1 MKIMSMT
8 KRIICII
15 LSAIMILGTF
25 TIAWAKYNNDTIG
38 WIQDI
43 YNGDDSPRREGF
55 WYKNP
60 DGTFP
65 KSTWKQIGGK
75 YYYFDEEGYLLR
87 NTTTPDGCQVDREG
101 VWIENPNL
109 IQAPRSSNPELQALA
124 DKSALSYGRT
134 LEENFDY
141 SSICAESFNPSAN
154 YKITLNSLGG
164 MSIEEGHYLRSDS
177 MSGKVPKKVTY
188 EEYGTYN
195 IWSPNI
201 KNVSFKSLRIGGT
214 GGSGSLM
221 GFVWTD
227 NNYEYLCDENGRVKH
242 IFRKLEIRIV
252 NN

>member
-15 LSAIMILGTF
+15 LSAIMILGTV

-87 NTTTPDGCQVDREG
+87 NTTTPDGYQVDREG
-101 VWIENPNL
+101 VWIENL
-109 IQAPRSSNPELQALA
+109 
-124 DKSALSYGRT
+124 
-134 LEENFDY
+134 DY
-141 SSICAESFNPSAN
+141 SSICAESFNPSVN

-164 MSIEEGHYLRSDS
+164 MSIEDGHYLRSDS
-177 MSGKVPKKVTY
+177 MSGKFPKKVTY

-201 KNVSFKSLRIGGT
+201 KNVTFKSLRIGGA